1 MGSTLSKK
9 EVSTSGDWARVR
21 VREGRDLGFRVRE
34 GREGEREEEEERG
47 EEGRRE
53 REEKEER
60 EEMEAMVGGLRWEG
74 RSLSWAYL
82 WFFEGAG

>member
-1 MGSTLSKK
+1 MSKK
-9 EVSTSGDWARVR
+9 EVSTSEDWARVR

-34 GREGEREEEEERG
+34 GREGEREEEETG

-60 EEMEAMVGGLRWEG
+60 EEMEAMVGGLR
-74 RSLSWAYL
+74 
-82 WFFEGAG
+82 